1 MTLATPGAIGAP
13 LTVAGLAARR
23 NRFVLAVVI
32 LVLLPVAA
40 IVWFAHGFLLTV
52 LYGPRPATA
61 TEIVAAR
68 TQGDTQQWFLLTEQP
83 RYLNANRLL
92 TQQTPQGPIQLQF
105 FLYVLPGSPG
115 ILLEAEHGRVQTPPS
130 AATERTDL
138 QPPVYAWISPRN
150 PIDYVASRESARQL
164 GYASLAPFM
173 LATSNLSPTF
183 TRVVTAIAAAPVA
196 AALLWLLW
204 ALVVAVRGLHNPLRT
219 PCVRYLLR
227 SSRGAEG
234 LDRLVGEIDAEAA
247 RAQLPLAFPSPS
259 WRILPS
265 WLIVKRGRLFKL
277 VSTEDMIWIA
287 AYTVTTRVWGLFA
300 VAKVDRIHIVDRFGR
315 WTVVEVRR
323 DQNAALLVQKIHSRA
338 PWAAAGPSQ
347 EMKQAFGTG
356 SEAPWWRLLTHRGSR
371 PELVRRVDERRSA
384 ILSQARAHG
393 TG

>member
-1 MTLATPGAIGAP
+1 MTLAKLGAMGAP

-23 NRFVLAVVI
+23 NLFVLVVAM
-32 LVLLPVAA
+32 LLLAPVAA
-40 IVWFAHGFLLTV
+40 VVWFAHGLLLTV

-68 TQGDTQQWFLLTEQP
+68 TQGDNHQWFLLTEQP
-83 RYLNANRLL
+83 RYLNVNRLL
-92 TQQTPQGPIQLQF
+92 TNQTPQGPIQVEF

-130 AATERTDL
+130 ASTERTDL

-150 PIDYVASRESARQL
+150 PIDYVAARESARRL

-173 LATSNLSPTF
+173 LARSNLSPTF

-196 AALLWLLW
+196 VALLSLLW
-204 ALVVAVRGLHNPLRT
+204 ALVVAVRGLRDPPWT
-219 PCVRYLLR
+219 PSVRHLLR

-234 LDRLVGEIDAEAA
+234 LDRLVREIDAEAA
-247 RAQLPLAFPSPS
+247 RAQLPLAFQSPS

-265 WLIVKRGRLFKL
+265 WLIVQSGRRFRL

-287 AYTVTTRVWGLFA
+287 AYTVTTRLWGLLPVA
-300 VAKVDRIHIVDRFGR
+300 VTYRIHIVDRFGR
-315 WTVVEVRR
+315 WTVLRVPR
-323 DQNAALLVQKIHSRA
+323 DQNAALLLQQIHSRA
-338 PWAAAGPSQ
+338 PWAVAGPSQ

-356 SEAPWWRLLTHRGSR
+356 AEAPWWRLITHRGSR
-371 PELVRRVDERRSA
+371 PELVRRVDERRLA
-384 ILSQARAHG
+384 ILSQARAEA